1 MPTAPPTRTK
11 EETTRE
17 NVVQAAQRL
26 FQQHGLHKVTMDD
39 VAKAIG
45 KGKSTLYYYYKNKE
59 EIFSAVLDR
68 ETADMVQRVTR
79 AVDEAATAEGK
90 LFAFS
95 AGKLRELREKVAL
108 YNILSQEIMADA
120 CFLRSIRQRH
130 LKQESTL
137 LKSILVFGAASGE
150 LKTLTPQ
157 ELDTMAFVFL
167 SGLYGLEQEMVFANN
182 FELMEPAVTFL
193 SRTVVH
199 GLKA

>member
-1 MPTAPPTRTK
+1 MLTSPRTRTK
-11 EETTRE
+11 EETIRE
-17 NVVQAAQRL
+17 NVVRAAQRL
-26 FQQHGLHKVTMDD
+26 FQQYGLSKVTMED

-68 ETADMVQRVTR
+68 ETADMMQRVTR
-79 AVDEAATAEGK
+79 AVDEAATAEDK

-120 CFLRSIRQRH
+120 CFLRRIRQRH
-130 LKQESTL
+130 LKQESAL
-137 LKSILVFGAASGE
+137 LKSILLFGAAAGE
-150 LKTLTPQ
+150 LKVLAPQ
-157 ELDTMAFVFL
+157 ELDIMTFVFL
-167 SGLYGLEQEMVFANN
+167 SGLYGLEQEMVFENN
-182 FELMEPAVTFL
+182 FELMGPAVTFL

-199 GLKA
+199 GLKS